1 MRRDQSDEL
10 SWSDAIFVFFQKA
23 GKWRRLPS
31 GEIARRTEVGQR
43 AQRTNDLQNC
53 ASIFPWEDKLLK
65 ISNLG
70 LVEAAGVEPAS
81 EIVVSQETPCSVRSI
96 VSLPAL
102 RTDKKR
108 LKLVR

>member
-1 MRRDQSDEL
+1 MQHLVLLLDLAFKQSGD
-10 SWSDAIFVFFQKA
+10 
-23 GKWRRLPS
+23 
-31 GEIARRTEVGQR
+31 
-43 AQRTNDLQNC
+43 DLQSLRDLFGGPSQNQVSQGAMDRMPTMC
-53 ASIFPWEDKLLK
+53 ANHLKLL
-65 ISNLG
+65 IIHY